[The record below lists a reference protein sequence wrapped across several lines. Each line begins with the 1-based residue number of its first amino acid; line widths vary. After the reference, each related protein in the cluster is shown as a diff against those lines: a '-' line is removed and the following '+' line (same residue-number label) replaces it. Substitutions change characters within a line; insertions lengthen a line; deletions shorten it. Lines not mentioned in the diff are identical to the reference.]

1 MCYDFIIGKGDSVKR
16 IKMLGFAFVL
26 MFASVFSVSAAD
38 DLGVMP
44 TFSEKIID
52 GKITYEDKSGLGFY
66 YQFVKIKE
74 SSFASISADVEV
86 IINKMTT
93 DVEAYDE
100 AASEMESKKEILDAI
115 DPSDTTAYE
124 AALKEYEDAED
135 AADAILANV
144 VKDLEDYMAKV
155 STVANYDNTKWI
167 NVNGGNSGT
176 INVDTTDFAA
186 DDMYILWIKSDVLS
200 GINGG
205 IFADSI
211 YTNDGVISVPS
222 IDSTTDDDK
231 ANVSVKKDAGIKN
244 PKTGV
249 DLPIVFGALIVIV
262 ASVCIYVI
270 RKNSLFKQV

>member
-1 MCYDFIIGKGDSVKR
+1 
-16 IKMLGFAFVL
+16 MLGFAFVL

-176 INVDTTDFAA
+176 INVDTTDFAD

-249 DLPIVFGALIVIV
+249 DLPIVFGALIIIV

-270 RKNSLFKQV
+270 RKNSLFKQI